1 MTHHCLI
8 CNQDLDNHS
17 LEDLQ
22 ICELKNKLWDR
33 KEVTK

>member
-1 MTHHCLI
+1 MTHHCYV

-33 KEVTK
+33 KEVNK